1 MIKAV
6 QYLPISREVE
16 VLLSDGSRHAW
27 RVDDLEMLANVEG
40 KIVPLPVPTRE
51 QLLDVVPYG
60 GGAYLYW
67 PQIEQMFELD
77 ALLNGVY
84 GRESWMENLRTK
96 TVAFS

>member
-16 VLLSDGSRHAW
+16 VLLMDNSRHAW
-27 RVDDLEMLANVEG
+27 QVDNLEMVINVDG
-40 KIVPLPVPTRE
+40 KIEPLPTPTRE
-51 QLLDVVPYG
+51 QLIDVIPYG
-60 GGAYLYW
+60 GGAYIYW

-84 GRESWMENLRTK
+84 GRESWMQKLK
-96 TVAFS
+96 STVAA

>member
-1 MIKAV
+1 MIEAA

-27 RVDDLEMLANVEG
+27 RVDDLEMLANVNG
-40 KIVPLPVPTRE
+40 QIVPLPAPTRE
-51 QLLDVVPYG
+51 QLIDVVPYG

-67 PQIEQMFELD
+67 PQIEQIFELD

-84 GRESWMENLRTK
+84 GRERWMASLKAK
-96 TVAFS
+96 TAAL

>member
-16 VLLSDGSRHAW
+16 VLLADGSRHAW
-27 RVDDLEMLANVEG
+27 RVDHLEMVANVNGE
-40 KIVPLPVPTRE
+40 IAPLPMPTRE
-51 QLLDVVPYG
+51 QLIDVVPYG
-60 GGAYLYW
+60 GGAYIYW

-84 GRESWMENLRTK
+84 GRESWMKNLRSV
-96 TVAFS
+96 VAA